1 LKKLKITTMK
11 TITDNTSKTRI
22 QKTVELLGIIANFLV
37 IAFLVMT
44 VQHSANVLGK
54 YEQVEAVAWLLALG
68 LDSGIAF
75 AAFVATMD
83 DLADNTRITAAVWAT
98 LLILASYGLNLSYYL
113 EQGANLL
120 SWAYAAI
127 FPVSLAF
134 LGAIKPGLVIVNA
147 MQFPP
152 ASNVPT
158 TLPIVPNADAIS
170 APYSVSGFGSGSGPS
185 ENNEGYANA
194 KPSAIFSNQSSG
206 ESEAGYAKGDT
217 DYAKNTSLANANA
230 KPELQPS
237 QADAKV
243 LLLPIASATAK
254 DTAVN
259 QTTATD
265 ETTSVGPNSQGIAN
279 TRVVD
284 NVAPGFA
291 DGVAGITLSPS
302 PSLGLGVKQSLV
314 YPITAL
320 NTAGA
325 ADSGGDDFDTD
336 WKGDNTLLLSSASS
350 NENESSTGYL
360 TSSSEA
366 ALAQTREIASRSTR
380 SADVSEEEEEA
391 AAAGTPTDN
400 DNALLKAAVGGR
412 GWRELLEEM
421 SRVARQV
428 QKREIGIKE
437 FDGSVQ
443 TVLAMPKFMQPLA
456 EWARVNAK
464 TVAELETEIGK
475 LGRQVQ
481 RREIGTQVFDKQ
493 LEDLLKIA

>member
-1 LKKLKITTMK
+1 MKKLKITTMK

-185 ENNEGYANA
+185 VNNEGY
-194 KPSAIFSNQSSG
+194 
-206 ESEAGYAKGDT
+206 
-217 DYAKNTSLANANA
+217 ANA

-259 QTTATD
+259 LTTATATAMG
-265 ETTSVGPNSQGIAN
+265 ETTSVGPNSQGTPDIGSGNEDFVPVLAAHVAEIA
-279 TRVVD
+279 
-284 NVAPGFA
+284 G
-291 DGVAGITLSPS
+291 S
-302 PSLGLGVKQSLV
+302 PSLGLGVKKSLV
-314 YPITAL
+314 YPVTNL
-320 NTAGA
+320 NTNGA

-336 WKGDNTLLLSSASS
+336 GETTTHNGKGNGS
-350 NENESSTGYL
+350 YL
-360 TSSSEA
+360 TSQETLSQTQAIVTTPIGLISSEFVTA
-366 ALAQTREIASRSTR
+366 MANDTTRHTDTQVVAEI
-380 SADVSEEEEEA
+380 
-391 AAAGTPTDN
+391 
-400 DNALLKAAVGGR
+400 VGVEK
-412 GWRELLEEM
+412 WRELLEEM

>member
-1 LKKLKITTMK
+1 MKKLKITTMK

-98 LLILASYGLNLSYYL
+98 LLILASYGLNLSYYF

-217 DYAKNTSLANANA
+217 DYAKNTNLANANA

-265 ETTSVGPNSQGIAN
+265 ETTSVGPNSQGTPDIGSGNEDFVPVLAAHVAEIA
-279 TRVVD
+279 
-284 NVAPGFA
+284 G
-291 DGVAGITLSPS
+291 S
-302 PSLGLGVKQSLV
+302 PSLGLGVKKSLV
-314 YPITAL
+314 YPVTNL
-320 NTAGA
+320 NTNGA

-336 WKGDNTLLLSSASS
+336 GETTTHNGKGNGS
-350 NENESSTGYL
+350 YL
-360 TSSSEA
+360 TSQETLSQTQAIVTTPIGLISSEFVTA
-366 ALAQTREIASRSTR
+366 MANDTTRHTDTQVVAEI
-380 SADVSEEEEEA
+380 
-391 AAAGTPTDN
+391 
-400 DNALLKAAVGGR
+400 VGVEK
-412 GWRELLEEM
+412 WRELLEEM